1 MEWVGNMKNEET
13 PYRIVLERRIME
25 LRILLAHSISD
36 SKSLE
41 LAAKLEEAKAIRM
54 PGFNS

>member
-1 MEWVGNMKNEET
+1 VEWVGNMNNEET

-36 SKSLE
+36 SESLE
-41 LAAKLEEAKAIRM
+41 LAARLEEAKAMRM
-54 PGFNS
+54 PGFDS

>member
-1 MEWVGNMKNEET
+1 MNNEET

-36 SKSLE
+36 SESLE
-41 LAAKLEEAKAIRM
+41 LAAKLEEAKAMRM
-54 PGFNS
+54 PGFDS